1 MPRIVQDIEY
11 KMSIISI
18 DMSKWVALDNDQS
31 GHVSLNLFCLSL
43 VVAHMSDRKPG
54 KISKG

>member
-18 DMSKWVALDNDQS
+18 GISKWVALDNDQS
-31 GHVSLNLFCLSL
+31 GHVSSNLFCLSFA
-43 VVAHMSDRKPG
+43 VAHMSDRNPG

>member
-1 MPRIVQDIEY
+1 MLKMTQDFEQ

-18 DMSKWVALDNDQS
+18 NKGKWVALNNDQS
-31 GHVSLNLFCLSL
+31 GHVSLNLFCLFFA
-43 VVAHMSDRKPG
+43 VAHRSDRNPG